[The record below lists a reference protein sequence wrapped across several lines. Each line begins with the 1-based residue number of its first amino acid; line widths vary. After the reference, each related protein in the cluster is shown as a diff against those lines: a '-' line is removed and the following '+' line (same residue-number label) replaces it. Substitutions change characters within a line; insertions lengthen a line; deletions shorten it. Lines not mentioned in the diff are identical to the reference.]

1 MQETIIIPLSKEIL
15 FANPGQQKSS
25 LYQELLSQQDKIK
38 ELLVAYHFS
47 SRERVY
53 DVLINEDSLSVDAS
67 GKGSFIVTYMTGLFN
82 ACADVDYNQKAEMKI
97 SLKVDPE
104 TDTVL
109 LTGEYIPEREP
120 DEL

>member
-1 MQETIIIPLSKEIL
+1 MQETITISLSKDIL
-15 FANPGQQKSS
+15 AANPGQQKKR
-25 LYQELLSQQDKIK
+25 LYQQLLSQQDKIK

-53 DVLINEDSLSVDAS
+53 DVLINEDSLSADAS
-67 GKGSFIVTYMTGLFN
+67 GEGSFIVTYMTGLFN

-97 SLKVDPE
+97 SIKIDPA
-104 TDTVL
+104 TDTAL

-120 DEL
+120 DEF